1 MTAFLEKIADFLV
14 TESAYPPGETIIIF
28 PNKRASLFFKQF
40 LLNNLSTTSWMPAT
54 YSIEEA
60 VARWT
65 SCNLADKLVLRFMLL
80 ETYIDLQQGSSE
92 GLTEFSAWADEFL
105 RDFDDIDLHLVDA
118 DALYQY
124 LSETKAIELWHA
136 DGSALSDYELN
147 YLAFYKS
154 IKTYYTAF
162 SAKLEASNTAYP
174 GMLFRKAANKSEAD
188 WIDTISEKQVIFAG
202 FNALTPAEQQII
214 ARLIRL
220 KKARIFWDLDTYYV
234 DENAFGLHE
243 AGHFARLFKQ
253 KYPDIPQQWVG
264 NRLLTEA
271 KSIRITG
278 VPGNVAQAKA
288 AGDLIAKL
296 ITSNQFDPGKTA
308 LVLAD
313 ENLLIPMINAIPES
327 VGKFNVTM
335 GIPLQLSPVYQAVLQ
350 FISLHIDTA
359 EQWGG
364 KAYDTGM
371 VLKLIE
377 SPVWQSMTHL
387 MPGINA
393 FRRQVLNE
401 SHARLQWLTM
411 LEFAEN
417 SRSEGFTDFLGL
429 LFEPCPPSPARL
441 LKRSYELLQ
450 YLAVNSN
457 GSSSPAQALLTGN
470 IEAAVRLTNKL
481 LFLVQHHPDL
491 LDAKSLLR
499 LIRQSAPSFHVSFY
513 GEPLFGMQLMGL
525 LETRNLD
532 FDRVIL
538 LSANEGILPSRK
550 NNASFIPHD
559 IRRSFGL
566 PVHTEKQATYAYHFF
581 RLLQSASD
589 IHVFYNT
596 ESDLLE
602 GGEKSRFVMQITEEL
617 ARLNP
622 RLDISEHIA
631 SLAVG
636 SYGFGQEIIIPK
648 TTGILQMLREK
659 ANAGLSP
666 TSISNYI
673 LCPLKF
679 YLKDVLRIKAPDS
692 FDDQLGFDL
701 LGKVV
706 HLALTLLYQPLINQP
721 LTTDLIL
728 KLLEKYP
735 EAVIEAFRQ
744 EHKLSMVETGKNR
757 LLAEVANRFVQQ
769 FLQLE
774 LDRIKKDKMR
784 ITVESLETELKTSI
798 MHQGQPVLIKGTPDR
813 IEQRDGVR
821 SIIDYKTGKVESR
834 NLKIKQWEEAIADSN
849 KAKALQLGM
858 YILLYCK
865 NFPQAATGQIEG
877 EILAFKDIQS
887 RFQSVSFPQNDTAE
901 VISQQIEHQLSILFD
916 ELFDEAVP
924 FQQTPEVKKCNFC
937 EFMGLCSRN
946 KSESI
951 Y

>member
-14 TESAYPPGETIIIF
+14 NESAYPPGETTIIF

-40 LLNNLSTTSWMPAT
+40 LLNKLSSTSWMPVI

-80 ETYIDLQQGSSE
+80 ETYLELQQGNIE
-92 GLTEFSAWADEFL
+92 GFTEFSAWADEFL

-136 DGSALSDYELN
+136 DGSELSDYELN

-162 SAKLEASNTAYP
+162 SAKLEASNIAYP
-174 GMLFRKAANKSEAD
+174 GMLFRKAAKKSENE
-188 WIDTISEKQVIFAG
+188 WIETITEKQVIFAG

-214 ARLIRL
+214 VRLIHL

-234 DENAFGLHE
+234 DENAFGFHE

-253 KYPDIPQQWVG
+253 KYPGIPQQWVG

-271 KSIRITG
+271 KNIRITG

-288 AGDLIAKL
+288 AGDLITKL

-327 VGKFNVTM
+327 VGQYNVTM
-335 GIPLQLSPVYQAVLQ
+335 GIPLQLSPVYQTVLQ
-350 FISLHIDTA
+350 FINMHIATA

-364 KAYDTGM
+364 KGYDTGM
-371 VLKLIE
+371 VLKLIA
-377 SPVWQSMTHL
+377 SPVWQSVRYL
-387 MPGINA
+387 MPGIEA
-393 FRRQVLNE
+393 FRRQALKE
-401 SHARLQWLTM
+401 SHARLQWLTL

-417 SRSEGFTDFLGL
+417 SFCEGFTDFVGL
-429 LFEPCPPSPARL
+429 LFEPCLPSPERL

-450 YLAVNSN
+450 YLAVNSI
-457 GSSSPAQALLTGN
+457 GSSSPGQALLTGN
-470 IEAAVRLTNKL
+470 IEAAVRLINKL
-481 LFLVQHHPDL
+481 LLLEQNHPDL
-491 LDAKSLLR
+491 LDTKSLLR

-513 GEPLFGMQLMGL
+513 GEPLLGMQLMGL

-538 LSANEGILPSRK
+538 LSANEGILPARK

-559 IRRSFGL
+559 IRHSFGL

-581 RLLQSASD
+581 RLMQSASN

-596 ESDLLE
+596 EPDLLE
-602 GGEKSRFVMQITEEL
+602 GGEKSRFLMQITEEL
-617 ARLNP
+617 AKLNP
-622 RLDISEHIA
+622 RLHLSEHVA

-636 SYGFGQEIIIPK
+636 SHGFGQEILIPK

-659 ANAGLSP
+659 ASAGFSP

-706 HLALTLLYQPLINQP
+706 HLALTLLYQPLINLP
-721 LTTDLIL
+721 LTPDMIL

-757 LLAEVANRFVQQ
+757 LLAEVVNRFVKQ

-774 LDRIKKDKMR
+774 LERIKKDNMR
-784 ITVESLETELKTSI
+784 ITIESLEEELKTSI
-798 MHQGQPVLIKGTPDR
+798 IHQGQPVLIKGTPDR
-813 IEQRDGVR
+813 IERRDGVL
-821 SIIDYKTGKVESR
+821 SIIDYKTGKVETKH
-834 NLKIKQWEEAIADSN
+834 LTIKQWEEAITDSN

-865 NFPQAATGQIEG
+865 NFPMAASWKVEG

-887 RFQSVSFPQNDTAE
+887 RFQPVSFPENETAE
-901 VISQQIEHQLSILFD
+901 GISQQIELQLSILFD

-924 FQQTPEVKKCNFC
+924 FQQTNDVKKCTFC
-937 EFMGLCSRN
+937 EFMVLCSRN